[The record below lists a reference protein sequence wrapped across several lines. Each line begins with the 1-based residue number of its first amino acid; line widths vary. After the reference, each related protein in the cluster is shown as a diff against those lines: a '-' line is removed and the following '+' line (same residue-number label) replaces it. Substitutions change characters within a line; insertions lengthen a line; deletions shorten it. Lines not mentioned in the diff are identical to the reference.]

1 MPSKFEICFVS
12 VILRSFAPVFK
23 ELRISPYLTFLL
35 NFSDVQIE
43 FEGIKGKIFEEEDD
57 KVNNGDKT
65 DEQHGENTKDA
76 PH

>member
-1 MPSKFEICFVS
+1 MSS
-12 VILRSFAPVFK
+12 
-23 ELRISPYLTFLL
+23 YLTFLL

-65 DEQHGENTKDA
+65 DEQHEENTKDA